1 MKNNTKLLSK
11 VIWYDIDEKGY
22 INKSLKN
29 QAAIYVY
36 MKKSPSGKISYYLGS
51 SVKLPSRMSSHRS
64 GVISWSKGN
73 YKNGLP
79 KLYNS
84 VLKYGWNSFKFGILE
99 YIDLSNITNVE
110 EKKHIV
116 A

>member
-64 GVISWSKGN
+64 GVIS
-73 YKNGLP
+73 
-79 KLYNS
+79 
-84 VLKYGWNSFKFGILE
+84 
-99 YIDLSNITNVE
+99 
-110 EKKHIV
+110 
-116 A
+116 